1 MQNTLVVFVLLA
13 VVMGS
18 NAAGIEGSIVV
29 RKFSLATE
37 IGENVLHKD
46 FNRRRLADGNFRR
59 LSLKFHAADLD
70 VSCAKLSLVNYIY
83 TCTRLCDMLYSSHI

>member
-1 MQNTLVVFVLLA
+1 MQNTFVVFVLLA

-18 NAAGIEGSIVV
+18 NAAGIEESIVV
-29 RKFSLATE
+29 RKFSLVTE

-59 LSLKFHAADLD
+59 LSLTFHAEDLHVSMCCVNDTD
-70 VSCAKLSLVNYIY
+70 VFMTSCFTVFF
-83 TCTRLCDMLYSSHI
+83 

>member
-13 VVMGS
+13 VVIGS
-18 NAAGIEGSIVV
+18 NAAGIEESIVV

-59 LSLKFHAADLD
+59 LSLTFRAAHLD
-70 VSCAKLSLVNYIY
+70 VSMSCAKSWSVY
-83 TCTRLCDMLYSSHI
+83 LYRYVILMFS